1 MSFKSRG
8 FQLGLAL
15 ALGVIVMLLPRPEGT
30 QFRISGDSDKNLIQA
45 TSEHFT
51 VVDVKK
57 KFYIVEAKS
66 PGAPEATNAFLKGE
80 AAKLDIEEI
89 RVDYVNGLSPQGKN
103 FLAVLVVLIV
113 LFVLEPIP
121 LEMTAILIGVLL
133 VLMGVGDV
141 REVWAPYMHPVV
153 IFIMCCLI
161 FAIALDKSG
170 ITRRLGYFIAQKA
183 GTSVVKFTF
192 IISIGLGWASGVMHD
207 AAACA
212 IGIVTML
219 PLMRAAGIPPHSNTA
234 RFMMLSLPFACS
246 AGGMGTL
253 VGGGR
258 NMVAAA
264 FLKEFTGL
272 EITFFDWILYA
283 LPAAIVCVPLA
294 VLIVYFIFP
303 PNPEYKL
310 PKFDEAI
317 GPWSPLEKKT
327 LVVSGLVFVAWLT
340 KGYHGMDYSVTGMLG
355 VAFLVLFKALTWE
368 DINDNLEWGTA
379 LFIFGGGI
387 SLGLA
392 MGYSGAATYFANLVF
407 PLFEGGGWLL
417 LFVGVGAFGALIT
430 NAMAN
435 VAAAAL
441 ILPIV
446 IPMAQLEG
454 VNPTVMAMCLGMAT
468 SFAMLLVIGCPPN
481 AIAYSYRYFK
491 SMDLT
496 KAGAVATPALLAA
509 LVLVVAVW
517 WQIIGLI

>member
-170 ITRRLGYFIAQKA
+170 ITRRLGY
-183 GTSVVKFTF
+183 
-192 IISIGLGWASGVMHD
+192 
-207 AAACA
+207 
-212 IGIVTML
+212 
-219 PLMRAAGIPPHSNTA
+219 R
-234 RFMMLSLPFACS
+234 
-246 AGGMGTL
+246 
-253 VGGGR
+253 
-258 NMVAAA
+258 
-264 FLKEFTGL
+264 
-272 EITFFDWILYA
+272 
-283 LPAAIVCVPLA
+283 
-294 VLIVYFIFP
+294 
-303 PNPEYKL
+303 
-310 PKFDEAI
+310 
-317 GPWSPLEKKT
+317 
-327 LVVSGLVFVAWLT
+327 
-340 KGYHGMDYSVTGMLG
+340 
-355 VAFLVLFKALTWE
+355 
-368 DINDNLEWGTA
+368 
-379 LFIFGGGI
+379 
-387 SLGLA
+387 
-392 MGYSGAATYFANLVF
+392 
-407 PLFEGGGWLL
+407 
-417 LFVGVGAFGALIT
+417 
-430 NAMAN
+430 
-435 VAAAAL
+435 
-441 ILPIV
+441 
-446 IPMAQLEG
+446 
-454 VNPTVMAMCLGMAT
+454 
-468 SFAMLLVIGCPPN
+468 
-481 AIAYSYRYFK
+481 
-491 SMDLT
+491 
-496 KAGAVATPALLAA
+496 
-509 LVLVVAVW
+509 
-517 WQIIGLI
+517 